1 MITHGSGMTGTINAG
16 LKTYYKGGLRDVT
29 LKEKARVFYNHIRK
43 DTSFVGANHPIPV
56 LYEDPAP
63 GSANFG
69 VAQANAGAP
78 ALATFLMDV
87 VEQHHVTQIS
97 TQALLRTRNDKG
109 SFIGQQA
116 LKINTGANAFT
127 NKIERLLF
135 KNRNGVV
142 GQVNNAS
149 FSTTSLDLV
158 VDQDVRNI
166 PVGSKIVFSLT
177 ETGALLD
184 SGKTL
189 SVSAVNRTA
198 TSNQVTV
205 SANLSTISGMAQN
218 AYIFLEGDA
227 ADNSGTPVCPAGLP
241 SWLPTGSP
249 SATAFFNVDRTADWI
264 RLAGLQATGSISNRK
279 KAITDALALLFDIN
293 PEADPDFVFMNGI
306 DWGELADELEQDVK
320 RDAGGTA
327 TAGFQYLEVYGP
339 KGVVK
344 CVPAMF
350 CPRLTQYI
358 VQMDTWVLL
367 SMLECPRIDD
377 DDGLVARAMPN
388 AKGLEV
394 RFDAHFQPACDRP
407 GNNLRLTL
415 S

>member
-29 LKEKARVFYNHIRK
+29 LKEKARVFYNHVRK

-56 LYEDPAP
+56 QYEDPAP
-63 GSANFG
+63 GSASFA

-87 VEQHHVTQIS
+87 VEQHHVTRIS
-97 TQALLRTRNDKG
+97 TQALLRTRNEKG
-109 SFIGQQA
+109 SFIGNQA
-116 LKINTGANAFT
+116 LKINAGANAFT

-135 KNRNGVV
+135 KNQNGVV
-142 GQVNNAS
+142 GQVNNSS

-158 VDQDVRNI
+158 IDQDVRNI
-166 PVGSKIVFSLT
+166 PVGSKIVFATT

-189 SVSAVNRTA
+189 TVTNVNRNA

-205 SANLSTISGMAQN
+205 NANLSTISGMAQN

-227 ADNSGTPVCPAGLP
+227 ANGGTAVCPAGLP

-264 RLAGLQATGSISNRK
+264 RLAGIQATGSTSNRK
-279 KAITDALALLFDIN
+279 KAITDSLALLFDLN
-293 PEADPDFVFMNGI
+293 PEANSDFCFMNGI

-320 RDAGGTA
+320 RDPGGTA
-327 TAGFQYLEVYGP
+327 TAGFQYLEVQGP
-339 KGVVK
+339 KGTTK
-344 CVPAMF
+344 CVPAMY
-350 CPRLTQYI
+350 CPRLTHYI
-358 VQMDTWVLL
+358 VQMDSWVLL
-367 SMLECPRIDD
+367 SMLDCPRIDD
-377 DDGLVARAMPN
+377 DDGQIARAISN

-394 RFDAHFQPACDRP
+394 RFDAHFTPACDRP